1 MKLKV
6 CGMRDEVNIAEVA
19 SLRPDYMGFIFYPN
33 SKRYVGD
40 NFIVPETLPSEI
52 ARVGVCVDEE
62 KNVILQKA
70 AVSQLR
76 YVQLH
81 GSETAEFCADLKA
94 NGFGVIKAF
103 GVDIR
108 FDFNDLAPY
117 RHVVDFFLFDA
128 RGEMAGGNGITFDWS
143 CLQRYDQKIP
153 FFLSGGISPE
163 NIIDVRDLNNMNL
176 HAIDINSGVEIK
188 PGMKDPVRILDLQ
201 SKMPAL

>member
-52 ARVGVCVDEE
+52 ARVGVFVDEE
-62 KNVILQKA
+62 KSVILQKA

-76 YVQLH
+76 YIQLH
-81 GSETAEFCADLKA
+81 GSETAEFCSDLKA
-94 NGFGVIKAF
+94 NGLGVIKAF

-108 FDFNDLAPY
+108 FDFNNLAPY

-128 RGEMAGGNGITFDWS
+128 RGEMAGGNGITFDWRS
-143 CLQRYDQKIP
+143 LQRYDQKVP

-163 NIIDVRDLNNMNL
+163 NITDVRDLKNMNL
-176 HAIDINSGVEIK
+176 HAVDINSGVEIR
-188 PGMKDPVRILDLQ
+188 PGIKDPARIRDLQ
-201 SKMPAL
+201 NKMPV